1 MRVMPETSADDQAVV
16 QGKKKQR
23 QVGGGS
29 QHKDSPQ
36 GLGAKASPEASGSS
50 LILTPCPKPSGQAS
64 ETCWGSRERGLHE
77 RTQKS
82 WPTHP

>member
-16 QGKKKQR
+16 KGKKKQR

-29 QHKDSPQ
+29 QHKDS

>member
-1 MRVMPETSADDQAVV
+1 MRVMPETSANDQAVV
-16 QGKKKQR
+16 KGKKKQR

-29 QHKDSPQ
+29 QHADSPR

-50 LILTPCPKPSGQAS
+50 LILTPRPKRSGQAS
-64 ETCWGSRERGLHE
+64 ETSWGSRERGLHE
-77 RTQKS
+77 RTQES